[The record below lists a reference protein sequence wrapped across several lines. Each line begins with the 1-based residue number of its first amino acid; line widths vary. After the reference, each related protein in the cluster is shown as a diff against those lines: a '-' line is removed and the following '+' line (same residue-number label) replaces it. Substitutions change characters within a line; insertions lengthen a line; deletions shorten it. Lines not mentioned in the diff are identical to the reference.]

1 MSQMSTITTS
11 REVIPSGTWAVDPV
25 HTTIG
30 FQVTDTADLYSTI
43 NGRFVEFEGR
53 VVGGQQPSLAGTI
66 RVESIR
72 TDNDQRD
79 AHLASPDFLDAA
91 NHPEIRFESAAVEP
105 VDAERF
111 RLRGRLFV
119 KDTPFEVEL
128 EGRIRARGQGK
139 AGDERLVLD
148 VRGSFEWGTTTVE
161 INAAV
166 STSKEA

>member
-1 MSQMSTITTS
+1 MSTITTS

-43 NGRFVEFEGR
+43 NGRFIEFEGR
-53 VVGGQQPSLAGTI
+53 VVGGEQPSLVGTI

-91 NHPEIRFESAAVEP
+91 NHPEIRFESTAVEP
-105 VDAERF
+105 LDAERF
-111 RLRGRLFV
+111 RLRGQLFV
-119 KDTPFEVEL
+119 KDTPFDVEL
-128 EGRIRARGQGK
+128 EGRIRGRGQGK
-139 AGDERLVLD
+139 LGDERLVLD
-148 VRGSFEWGTTTVE
+148 VRGAFEWGTTTVE

-166 STSKEA
+166 STSKET